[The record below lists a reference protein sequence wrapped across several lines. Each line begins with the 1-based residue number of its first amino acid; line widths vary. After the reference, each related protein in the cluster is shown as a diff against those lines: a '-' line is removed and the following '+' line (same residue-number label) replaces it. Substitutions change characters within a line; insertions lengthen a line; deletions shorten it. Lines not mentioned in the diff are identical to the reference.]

1 MPCFAYIMLL
11 LLYIATVY
19 ILNFLRTKIFVHG
32 LLNFPRKHNLQ
43 NKNFMDRLPSTHSY
57 THIYVASFQ
66 GWKCHSCLT
75 NHDMHVNLTLKSLI
89 RPYGPSTFAI
99 VATVVNPWLYLH
111 IHMQIIH
118 GYIASYISYSP
129 VVKLKATSNSPIKCR
144 IILL

>member
-1 MPCFAYIMLL
+1 MLYIATKPTIHVSHSLLIRSTEKGKSAQCSWVNTHLYMPCFAYIMLL

-32 LLNFPRKHNLQ
+32 LLNFLRKRNLQ

-75 NHDMHVNLTLKSLI
+75 NHDMHVN
-89 RPYGPSTFAI
+89 F
-99 VATVVNPWLYLH
+99 NPQKVLLG
-111 IHMQIIH
+111 HMVQVH
-118 GYIASYISYSP
+118 LP
-129 VVKLKATSNSPIKCR
+129 VWPQ
-144 IILL
+144 